1 MKMPWPIRT
10 CATLRLGI
18 LFIIVGDKT
27 IAVLGGKS
35 GKDILGEE
43 GFVTQDS

>member
-1 MKMPWPIRT
+1 MANSYMCHT
-10 CATLRLGI
+10 EVGYL
-18 LFIIVGDKT
+18 LFIVGDKT

-35 GKDILGEE
+35 SKGILGEE

>member
-1 MKMPWPIRT
+1 MKMPWPVRT

-18 LFIIVGDKT
+18 LFIVGDKT

-35 GKDILGEE
+35 SNDILGEE